1 MRRCVYIT
9 LHNPNCRVRAAR
21 LRVPGRCGTK
31 PPQPNTVADAFFFAA
46 VALRAFLCYHGKNGR
61 VRRAPLEAA
70 PEPAP
75 QALRFAAPADSVRSR
90 FLKSPRLAVHFP
102 FQSVLL
108 LYSAGG
114 FRRNRRK
121 RRLPRCNSHNSGNTL
136 FYSPSSDRSAELTAV
151 FSLYPTVHQS
161 IRHSELL

>member
-75 QALRFAAPADSVRSR
+75 QESRCKGRAFERVGVKTKMVHATETKDRQADAHMGSLRIKRIR
-90 FLKSPRLAVHFP
+90 F
-102 FQSVLL
+102 
-108 LYSAGG
+108 
-114 FRRNRRK
+114 
-121 RRLPRCNSHNSGNTL
+121 
-136 FYSPSSDRSAELTAV
+136 
-151 FSLYPTVHQS
+151 
-161 IRHSELL
+161 